1 MCGVYTYLDYRVL
14 RDGLCI
20 TRLLFRVWHR
30 SCSITG
36 HHANHEWPWWW
47 GSSLDQW
54 WTGGNALCITD
65 HLSPIQPPIE
75 EDPMTLEQI
84 AYKLESFK
92 GLLCILINDNSDAFL
107 LKVNYNSGADHLN
120 NIILLIPE
128 FFFTWITYV
137 LKDKKGKIKE
147 RKTLSTCGCWHAI
160 SVDVCLGILLWN
172 GLQVTYSYG
181 VYFA

>member
-1 MCGVYTYLDYRVL
+1 M
-14 RDGLCI
+14 
-20 TRLLFRVWHR
+20 
-30 SCSITG
+30 
-36 HHANHEWPWWW
+36 
-47 GSSLDQW
+47 
-54 WTGGNALCITD
+54 CITD

-92 GLLCILINDNSDAFL
+92 GVLCILINDNSDAFL

-147 RKTLSTCGCWHAI
+147 RKTLSTCGC
-160 SVDVCLGILLWN
+160 
-172 GLQVTYSYG
+172 
-181 VYFA
+181 